1 MAYGDSTPVINVPG
15 GQGAP
20 PAQVPVPANVAPTW
34 VPTTDMLN
42 PSSYAVNV
50 NGVMEAITQ
59 PLYSYQAYPA
69 AGSSNPFVF
78 FQSQPIG
85 TITAEDT
92 NMQLAGQ
99 LPAPQSFLVQGI
111 GVDLLIGSTA
121 SRFGAQ
127 SANGQLNDM
136 YNILRRGVLVLTI
149 GSKDYLQCGPL
160 MQLPTRAHING
171 VAAVADQSTVAAAL
185 QTMVQVGFSDGPV
198 FTPRPLLI
206 PPSQNFKVT
215 ISFPAGA
222 VPVLSGDTNT
232 RIGVNLYGTLYRPA
246 Q

>member
-1 MAYGDSTPVINVPG
+1 MAYGDTPTINVPG

-20 PAQVPVPANVAPTW
+20 PASVPVPANVAPTW

-59 PLYSYQAYPA
+59 PLYSYQSYPA
-69 AGSSNPFVF
+69 AGSANPFVF

-111 GVDLLIGSTA
+111 GVDYLPGTAA
-121 SRFGAQ
+121 SRFGAE
-127 SANGQLNDM
+127 SANGQLNDVFA
-136 YNILRRGVLVLTI
+136 ILRRGVIVLTI
-149 GSKDYLQCGPL
+149 GSKDYLQVGPL

-171 VAAVADQSTVAAAL
+171 VAAVTDATTAGPNL
-185 QTMVQVGFSDGPV
+185 QTMVQVGYSDGPV

-222 VPVLSGDTNT
+222 VAIPSADAAA